1 MKGKLMTNEATVI
14 DEPTVEAIAEE
25 FVKDHNSAEIVQ
37 ELVKWNHSVD
47 SLKSHLTYERQRNTD
62 LAQKLDIVKQ
72 FIKEHVVQD
81 ESADVEDLKELA
93 GKCNLILT
101 KSVNVKFTVEY
112 NLTIECDIDEE
123 VSTDDFRVNMD
134 YSGVGEVTDEGEDW
148 SDIEIED
155 EDYL

>member
-1 MKGKLMTNEATVI
+1 MTNETTVI